1 MRRGVRR
8 RRRRPHA
15 VLLVQLVRV
24 GLDHVDEVGEALL
37 LVDRDRLEVLGN
49 GVGQLRLVHARPRG
63 HLVVALVAAQRVDLQ
78 LEQIDLGQIGVRLV
92 AVLLRVLATALGA
105 RALDARLV
113 EVTDVDVGRL

>member
-92 AVLLRVLATALGA
+92 AVLLRVLATSLGA